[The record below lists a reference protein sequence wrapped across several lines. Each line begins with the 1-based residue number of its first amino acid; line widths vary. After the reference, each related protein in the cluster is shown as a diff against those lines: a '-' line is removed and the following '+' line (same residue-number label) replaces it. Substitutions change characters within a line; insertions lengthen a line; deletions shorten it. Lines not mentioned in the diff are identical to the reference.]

1 MLILKHLESGVN
13 MTLNI
18 PLMSGVSIE
27 LLILVFMRMSGLFIF
42 NPILGRENVPMT
54 LRAGLGLIST
64 FVVAPTLSGTNVV
77 IRNLIELVGMS
88 LGEIFIGLAIGIVL
102 GILLYTVQLS
112 GELID
117 MQMGLTMAKMYD
129 PHTGVNMPL
138 LGTLFNL
145 IFILCFF
152 ASDAHL
158 TLVKFLTDSFSLIA
172 PGTVVPTTQSMD
184 FIVSLGTDYFELGL
198 RLAMPIVAIEIV
210 AQIGIGLLM
219 KAVPSIDVFSVGMHV
234 TSLLGIILLTVTIT
248 AIFTSCGQLVTFALE
263 KIAQTIKLIATGT

>member
-1 MLILKHLESGVN
+1 

-27 LLILVFMRMSGLFIF
+27 LLLLVFMRMSGLFIF
-42 NPILGRENVPMT
+42 NPILGRENVPMV
-54 LRAGLGLIST
+54 LRAALGFIT
-64 FVVAPTLSGTNVV
+64 TIVVAPTLSGTTVV
-77 IRNLIELVGMS
+77 IRNLVELVVMS
-88 LGEIFIGLAIGIVL
+88 LGELFIGLAVGIVL
-102 GILLYTVQLS
+102 SILLYTVQLS

-117 MQMGLTMAKMYD
+117 MQLGLTMAKAYD

-152 ASDAHL
+152 VSDAHL
-158 TLVKFLTDSFSLIA
+158 TLVKFLTDSFSLIP
-172 PGTVVPTTQSMD
+172 PGNVIPTTASMN
-184 FIVSLGTDYFELGL
+184 FLISLGTDYFELGL

-234 TSLLGIILLTVTIT
+234 TALIGIILLTVTMT

-263 KIAQTIKLIATGT
+263 KIAQIIKLMATGT